1 MKNIKL
7 SIIIFTIQFLLIIN
21 NVGFCSENSKLE
33 KNLTPHYKIYG
44 DFIYKIPDE
53 DEREIRITEYIGNQT
68 KIEVPPTI
76 EGKNVVG
83 IGMKDV
89 SGAFLNKEQKR
100 KVEEIIL
107 PKGIKYFGNGTFKSS
122 LIKETVL
129 PDTLEHI
136 GEKSFAMCSQLKDIE
151 IPENVTSVGKD
162 AFRECENL
170 ETATILNNT
179 VSESMFSHCTSL
191 ETLNLSDNVTTIG
204 RWAFN
209 HCHSLKR
216 VVIPDSVNSIGYKAF
231 CASGVEK
238 VIISSDVTKLE
249 YGVFLNCP
257 NLKTVIFKNQDAKFE
272 ETAGEMKHYL
282 DDEKTPTFEG
292 CESLT
297 DIYAFTGTQ
306 AQEFALN
313 NGMNFTQIA
322 KVEVNGEEVRTDV
335 PPIVRNNRVL
345 MPMRAIF
352 ESLGATVEWNG
363 ETQTITAKTDAKNIV
378 LPLNSNT
385 MTVNNE
391 VKTLDVGTEV
401 IMERTLVPVRAI
413 SESIGADVKWDAE
426 RQTVV
431 VTY

>member
-1 MKNIKL
+1 MKR
-7 SIIIFTIQFLLIIN
+7 IILIIGLVIFYIIT
-21 NVGFCSENSKLE
+21 NVGANAAYITKD
-33 KNLTPHYKIYG
+33 NYKYRI
-44 DFIYKIPDE
+44 E
-53 DEREIRITEYIGNQT
+53 DGKVIVLEYIGSEDT
-68 KIEVPPTI
+68 VKIPKEIDGFPVVSL
-76 EGKNVVG
+76 GYKN
-83 IGMKDV
+83 
-89 SGAFLNKEQKR
+89 SG
-100 KVEEIIL
+100 EI
-107 PKGIKYFGNGTFKSS
+107 FGNVNQDKTKKV
-122 LIKETVL
+122 I
-129 PDTLEHI
+129 
-136 GEKSFAMCSQLKDIE
+136 
-151 IPENVTSVGKD
+151 IPEGVECVASGFFFQYIALEDVTIPDSINFIGNSAFKQCNSLKEITIPQSVTEGEPHS
-162 AFRECENL
+162 FRECENL
-170 ETATILNNT
+170 KTVTILNST

-231 CASGVEK
+231 CASGVEE
-238 VIISSDVTKLE
+238 VIISSDVTNLE
-249 YGVFLNCP
+249 YGVFLNCR
-257 NLKTVIFKNQDAKFE
+257 NLRTVIFKNQNTEFE
-272 ETAGEMKHYL
+272 EKHGEMPNPH
-282 DDEKTPTFEG
+282 EGERNPTFEG

-306 AQEFALN
+306 AQTFAIN
-313 NGMNFTQIA
+313 NGINFIQIA
-322 KVEVNGEEVRTDV
+322 RVEVNGEEVKTDV

>member
-1 MKNIKL
+1 MKR
-7 SIIIFTIQFLLIIN
+7 IILIIGLVIFYITT
-21 NVGFCSENSKLE
+21 NVGANAAYITKD
-33 KNLTPHYKIYG
+33 NYKYRI
-44 DFIYKIPDE
+44 E
-53 DEREIRITEYIGNQT
+53 DGKVIVLEYIGSEDT
-68 KIEVPPTI
+68 VKIPKEIDGFPVVSL
-76 EGKNVVG
+76 GYKN
-83 IGMKDV
+83 
-89 SGAFLNKEQKR
+89 SG
-100 KVEEIIL
+100 EI
-107 PKGIKYFGNGTFKSS
+107 FGNVNQDKTKKV
-122 LIKETVL
+122 I
-129 PDTLEHI
+129 
-136 GEKSFAMCSQLKDIE
+136 
-151 IPENVTSVGKD
+151 IPEGVECVASGFFLQYIALEDVTIPDSINFIGNSAFKQCNSLKEITIPKSVTEGEPHS
-162 AFRECENL
+162 FRECENL
-170 ETATILNNT
+170 KTVTILNST

-231 CASGVEK
+231 CASGVEE
-238 VIISSDVTKLE
+238 VIISSDLTKLE
-249 YGVFLNCP
+249 YGVFFNCP
-257 NLKTVIFKNQDAKFE
+257 NLKTVIFKNQDTKFE

-282 DDEKTPTFEG
+282 DDEKNPTFEG

-306 AQEFALN
+306 AQTFAIN
-313 NGMNFTQIA
+313 NGINFTQIA
-322 KVEVNGEEVRTDV
+322 RVEVNGKEVKTDV
-335 PPIVRNNRVL
+335 PPIVKNNRVL